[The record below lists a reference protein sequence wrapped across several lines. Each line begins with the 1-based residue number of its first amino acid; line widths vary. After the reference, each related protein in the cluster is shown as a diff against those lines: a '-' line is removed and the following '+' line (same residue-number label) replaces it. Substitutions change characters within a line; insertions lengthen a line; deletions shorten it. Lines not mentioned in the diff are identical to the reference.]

1 VAGQPFRS
9 ACGEQRPLAWSPSLE
24 PNNIAATTP
33 YDFGGKNLTPYAP
46 VGTLAYDGRH
56 DAGGILAKLPGGS
69 ARLTQP

>member
-1 VAGQPFRS
+1 
-9 ACGEQRPLAWSPSLE
+9 LAWSPSLE

-56 DAGGILAKLPGGS
+56 DAGGILATSYPVVPLG
-69 ARLTQP
+69 